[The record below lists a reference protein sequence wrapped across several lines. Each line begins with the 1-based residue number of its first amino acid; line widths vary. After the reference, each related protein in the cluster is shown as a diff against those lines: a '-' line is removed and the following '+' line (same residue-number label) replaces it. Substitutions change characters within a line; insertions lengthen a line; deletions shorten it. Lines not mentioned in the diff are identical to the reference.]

1 MGVGAAKTIQTHIDM
16 TTFQFILLLC
26 ILVATVGLVIYFETK
41 AAQDN
46 DVSPV
51 KIIEEKP
58 LTKENVIKVLT
69 SFGATEIE
77 EDNNGLAFRY
87 QDSWF

>member
-1 MGVGAAKTIQTHIDM
+1 M

-41 AAQDN
+41 AANN
-46 DVSPV
+46 DDSPV

-58 LTKENVIKVLT
+58 LTKENVVKVLI

-87 QDSWF
+87 KDNWF

>member
-1 MGVGAAKTIQTHIDM
+1 MHLEM
-16 TTFQFILLLC
+16 TTIQFILLLC

-46 DVSPV
+46 DSPV

-58 LTKENVIKVLT
+58 LTNENVIKVLT
-69 SFGATEIE
+69 RFGATEIE
-77 EDNNGLAFRY
+77 EDNDMIAFTY
-87 QDSWF
+87 QDTCF